1 MRGVRV
7 DWEPLFAGAER
18 VRLPSYAFQRQ
29 RYWLSAGAGAQNA
42 EALGQARAEH
52 PLLGAMVP
60 LAGSEGTL
68 FTGRLSLEL
77 QPWLEDHA
85 VLGTVVVPGTAFVE
99 LALHAAAQTDAQMV
113 EELTLST
120 PLVLDESTA
129 MTIQVTVSGPDEE
142 GRRQISIH
150 SRAEAE
156 DAEWTEHASGSLT
169 VDEQADDEA
178 PPLPEGE
185 EIDPEVAYARLAEAG
200 YEYGPAFQGLRR
212 LVRAGDTIYAE
223 VGLAEEQATRA
234 PDFGIHPALL
244 DAALHAAAL
253 AGLDSGG
260 AGRPEIP
267 FSFSGV
273 RLHRRGA
280 GSLRVRVTGGERS
293 WRLNATADD
302 GTPVVSVDALE
313 TRPLD
318 ASRLATQ
325 RGRRDALFAVEWTP
339 LSEAPKPDELRLAA
353 LGEGPPIEDEL
364 AIERYED
371 LKALGDAVAA
381 GAEAPEQVLVAIEP
395 PPGEEELPEAAHAV
409 TARALELLKA
419 WLAAESLAE
428 ARLVL
433 VTRGAL
439 AVADG
444 ERPDLRQAPL
454 PGLLRSAHS
463 EHPERFALI
472 DSDGDELSED
482 VLSAALASDEPE
494 LALREG
500 ALLVP
505 RLQHFRGGGA
515 LVPEDGET
523 HWHVSV
529 ETPGTLESL
538 RITSHPQAGAPLGPE
553 EVRVAVH
560 AAGLNFRDVAV
571 TLGVVDGG
579 PNTDRRARARAS

>member
-1 MRGVRV
+1 M
-7 DWEPLFAGAER
+7 
-18 VRLPSYAFQRQ
+18 
-29 RYWLSAGAGAQNA
+29 
-42 EALGQARAEH
+42 
-52 PLLGAMVP
+52 
-60 LAGSEGTL
+60 
-68 FTGRLSLEL
+68 
-77 QPWLEDHA
+77 
-85 VLGTVVVPGTAFVE
+85 
-99 LALHAAAQTDAQMV
+99 
-113 EELTLST
+113 
-120 PLVLDESTA
+120 
-129 MTIQVTVSGPDEE
+129 
-142 GRRQISIH
+142 
-150 SRAEAE
+150 
-156 DAEWTEHASGSLT
+156 
-169 VDEQADDEA
+169 
-178 PPLPEGE
+178 
-185 EIDPEVAYARLAEAG
+185 
-200 YEYGPAFQGLRR
+200 
-212 LVRAGDTIYAE
+212 RAGDTIYAE

-293 WRLNATADD
+293 WRLNATADGRHPGGLGRRPRD
-302 GTPVVSVDALE
+302 AAARREPPGNPAGQARRALCGRVDAAVRGAE
-313 TRPLD
+313 AGRAAAGRARRGPAD
-318 ASRLATQ
+318 RATSW
-325 RGRRDALFAVEWTP
+325 RSSATT
-339 LSEAPKPDELRLAA
+339 
-353 LGEGPPIEDEL
+353 
-364 AIERYED
+364 D

-538 RITSHPQAGAPLGPE
+538 RITSHPQAGAPLGPG

-560 AAGLNFRDVAV
+560 AAGLNFRDVAGRRSASS
-571 TLGVVDGG
+571 TPGQH
-579 PNTDRRARARAS
+579 DRRTRARAS